1 MERSSPG
8 WGARPRARQMW
19 TEIKTRLGYKAES
32 QTDVDR
38 SSLGWGARLTYTV
51 PPCVTFSM
59 QEEKLRFPRHLEQ
72 GRKVLYKW
80 KVINMYSVNY
90 VGNEHTLFAWHIKL
104 AGPKHGAH
112 LSCLKESKTTK

>member
-1 MERSSPG
+1 MDRSSPG
-8 WGARPRARQMW
+8 WGARLRARQLS
-19 TEIKTRLGYKAES
+19 TEIKSR
-32 QTDVDR
+32 
-38 SSLGWGARLTYTV
+38 GARLTYTV

-59 QEEKLRFPRHLEQ
+59 QEEKLRFARHLEQ